1 MNLFEHILV
10 PLDGS
15 LHAMKALQTALNLAA
30 LIKAQVEVIH
40 VIDTAQVRQIAHL
53 LQKNA
58 EQMQNELKDKA
69 LGILCDAE
77 CLARQL
83 EMELVTHL
91 AEGIPYEVIVDYADH
106 HGVDLIVIGRIG
118 TRGPRRILIGSVTER
133 ILEAA
138 HCHVLVVR

>member
-1 MNLFEHILV
+1 MNLFHHILV

-15 LHAMKALQTALNLAA
+15 LHAMKALKTALDLACLTSA
-30 LIKAQVEVIH
+30 RVEAIH
-40 VIDTAQVRQIAHL
+40 VIDTAQARQIAHL
-53 LQKNA
+53 LNKSVA
-58 EQMQNELKDKA
+58 QMQGELKNKA

-83 EMELVTHL
+83 GMELTTHL